1 LQLLISVRTDD
12 LHRTHPLRRLL
23 PELERQHRVFRMDLS
38 TLSREEAA
46 AQAAGLRGVSLDPA
60 DMDLLYER
68 TGGNPLFVDALVSGV
83 GAPGGAPLPDG
94 PRDLLLASVEPL
106 SGTTRRVLGLAAA
119 AGEQIDHALLAAVA
133 HRAGITEE
141 QLDTALR
148 EAIDAQ
154 VLRTTTDGYR
164 FRHALLAEAVYTE
177 LLPGER
183 VRAHRRFAEALEHDV
198 RGSTEIAGAAQLA
211 HHAHAAHDQPLALTT
226 AWQAADR
233 AKCAAAYPEQ
243 VALYERVLELWE
255 RVPDAEELIGHPL
268 GEVLR

>member
-1 LQLLISVRTDD
+1 A
-12 LHRTHPLRRLL
+12 H
-23 PELERQHRVFRMDLS
+23 
-38 TLSREEAA
+38 
-46 AQAAGLRGVSLDPA
+46 
-60 DMDLLYER
+60 MDLLYER
-68 TGGNPLFVDALVSGV
+68 AGGNPLFVEALLSGAGV

-106 SGTTRRVLGLAAA
+106 TGTTRRVLGLAAA

-177 LLPGER
+177 LLPGDR
-183 VRAHRRFAEALEHDV
+183 VRSEAHTSELQSRFDLV
-198 RGSTEIAGAAQLA
+198 FR
-211 HHAHAAHDQPLALTT
+211 
-226 AWQAADR
+226 
-233 AKCAAAYPEQ
+233 
-243 VALYERVLELWE
+243 
-255 RVPDAEELIGHPL
+255 
-268 GEVLR
+268 LRLDNKKA